1 MNWLKICLAI
11 VFIAS
16 VVMFI
21 VSFLN
26 EDLMETVTWGIIT
39 LLNQNAVNSL
49 DN

>member
-11 VFIAS
+11 VFIVS

-26 EDLMETVTWGIIT
+26 EDLMEAVTWGVIA
-39 LLNQNAVNSL
+39 LLNQNAANSL